1 MLVNF
6 CFSDYKK
13 YGPLQ
18 KRNAPPPTKFFMLW
32 RGPASSVYL
41 GVLSASLTPCL
52 RVLVPHPRV
61 CMSDLGASNQIL
73 LHGTTEAAD
82 TSSLSLELCLAYLT
96 RWMKLHKETSLDS
109 RHWTYLSILPLQTHW
124 ARERRRKSLE
134 RVTSQRL
141 ALWFDRLGAQKT
153 KASLLSLSM
162 SCLECAHRKHPLSS
176 RFNSLSPLIAL
187 LIILFNINHIPL
199 YFLHSSMFLC
209 K

>member
-1 MLVNF
+1 MSVSQIIKSMAHYKNEML
-6 CFSDYKK
+6 
-13 YGPLQ
+13 
-18 KRNAPPPTKFFMLW
+18 PPPTKFFMLW

-41 GVLSASLTPCL
+41 GVLSVSLTPCL
-52 RVLVPHPRV
+52 SVLVPHPRV

-73 LHGTTEAAD
+73 LHSTTEAAD
-82 TSSLSLELCLAYLT
+82 TSSLSPELCLAYLT

-109 RHWTYLSILPLQTHW
+109 RHWTYLSILPLQMHW
-124 ARERRRKSLE
+124 ARERIQLRRKSLE
-134 RVTSQRL
+134 RVTSRRL
-141 ALWFDRLGAQKT
+141 ALWYDRLGAQKT
-153 KASLLSLSM
+153 KASQLSLSM

-209 K
+209 